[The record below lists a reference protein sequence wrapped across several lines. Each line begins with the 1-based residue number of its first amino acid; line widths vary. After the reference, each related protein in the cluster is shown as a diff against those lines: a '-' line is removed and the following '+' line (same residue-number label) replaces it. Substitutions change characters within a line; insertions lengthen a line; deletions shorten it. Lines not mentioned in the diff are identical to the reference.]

1 MSKCRQCLHFF
12 LCKRINFCKNSLKNE
27 KLCVTIYKL
36 KYVLGIGGVFLARK
50 TKNFN
55 KKILAMLIE
64 RARGDRTTRKFASD
78 CGISYV
84 QLHKLERCEQENAPG
99 LKLLKKL
106 AENSENDVELEDFM
120 FACGI
125 DETFLEPKKKEY
137 TPKSLD
143 VQSLYDKLSQ
153 GQKKTVYDFI
163 DYLLNYKK

>member
-1 MSKCRQCLHFF
+1 MS
-12 LCKRINFCKNSLKNE
+12 
-27 KLCVTIYKL
+27 
-36 KYVLGIGGVFLARK
+36 RK
-50 TKNFN
+50 SKHFN

-64 RARGDRTTRKFASD
+64 RARGDRTTRTFAAD

-84 QLHKLERCEQENAPG
+84 QLHKLEMCLQENAPG
-99 LKLLKKL
+99 MKLLTKL

-125 DETFLEPKKKEY
+125 EEQAAKQKKTQPAK
-137 TPKSLD
+137 KSLD
-143 VQSLYDKLSQ
+143 VQGMYDKLSQ